1 MCGQIRA
8 GVGAIPAALLCFLI
22 SSMAQ
27 AQEKGNRGDI
37 IGANQYYQ
45 VREGESLLEI
55 ARLHDFGFI
64 ELVTA
69 NPGMDPWVPEPGRT
83 VLLPGEHILPDA
95 PRRGIVIN
103 LPELRLYYYGAG
115 FATPITYPIGVGRLG
130 RETPLGSTSITTKR
144 QSPTWTPPAS
154 VRAERPDLPAIVPPG
169 PDNPLGLFAMNLA
182 WRNYVIHGTNKPYG
196 IGRRVSSGCIR
207 LYPED
212 IERLFDTVDVGTPVM
227 VVDQEIKL
235 GWSAGE
241 LYLEIHPSVAEGDNL
256 EEKGWYAPH
265 PVPGLKERIL
275 EAAGE
280 YAAKIDWATV
290 ARAQRA
296 NRSGC
301 GLLIRSSVCFA
312 AFACP
317 RYCGLTAGRRFLP
330 LLCWFTGRFFGLG
343 RFFVHLPIVLGQRQ
357 DQRRHAVFVR
367 RVVSLPITR
376 CPPPH
381 IDDGVRLVG

>member
-22 SSMAQ
+22 SSIAQ
-27 AQEKGNRGDI
+27 AQETGNRGDI

-103 LPELRLYYYGAG
+103 LPELRLYYYGDG
-115 FATPITYPIGVGRLG
+115 IATPITYPIGVGRLG
-130 RETPLGSTSITTKR
+130 RETPLGSTLITTKR

-154 VRAERPDLPAIVPPG
+154 IRAERPDLPATVAPG
-169 PDNPLGLFAMNLA
+169 PENPLGLFAMNLG
-182 WRNYVIHGTNKPYG
+182 WPNYVIHGTNKPYG

-241 LYLEIHPSVAEGDNL
+241 LYLEIHPSVAEGDYL
-256 EEKGWYAPH
+256 EEKGWYAPR
-265 PVPGLKERIL
+265 PVPGLEERIL

-280 YAAKIDWATV
+280 QAAKIDWATV

-296 NRSGC
+296 KRG
-301 GLLIRSSVCFA
+301 I
-312 AFACP
+312 P
-317 RYCGLTAGRRFLP
+317 
-330 LLCWFTGRFFGLG
+330 
-343 RFFVHLPIVLGQRQ
+343 
-357 DQRRHAVFVR
+357 VR
-367 RVVSLPITR
+367 ITR
-376 CPPPH
+376 
-381 IDDGVRLVG
+381 

>member
-296 NRSGC
+296 KRG
-301 GLLIRSSVCFA
+301 I
-312 AFACP
+312 P
-317 RYCGLTAGRRFLP
+317 
-330 LLCWFTGRFFGLG
+330 
-343 RFFVHLPIVLGQRQ
+343 
-357 DQRRHAVFVR
+357 VR
-367 RVVSLPITR
+367 ITR
-376 CPPPH
+376 
-381 IDDGVRLVG
+381 